1 MMGLPPSFSQA
12 ILPPEEQ
19 VVSVEAKGISSV
31 SVPKTIESN
40 DELITQTTEDNTP
53 HPTPKSKTAQK
64 TKEPIEAPE
73 IVDETLEKCWPFF
86 YTEGLV
92 LFSLGMG
99 SLTLPAMAGEGF
111 FREIVGALLIMAG
124 MMKGIR
130 SFQARELL
138 GFLPS
143 LASAVLTLVIGTLLT
158 VYPHDSFLDERVAL
172 SIYFMIQTVTNFV
185 FSGQFYGYPY
195 AGGYKF
201 VSLTAF
207 VMLILLSFGLLKNE
221 ALFPSIFTGTLMML
235 EGSLVFGVALGLQRM
250 AKGLPY
256 LHGESN

>member
-1 MMGLPPSFSQA
+1 
-12 ILPPEEQ
+12 
-19 VVSVEAKGISSV
+19 
-31 SVPKTIESN
+31 PKTVESN
-40 DELITQTTEDNTP
+40 DERITQTTDDNTP
-53 HPTPKSKTAQK
+53 NPTSKSKLDPKAQ
-64 TKEPIEAPE
+64 EPIEEPE

-111 FREIVGALLIMAG
+111 FREIVGALLVMAG

-130 SFQARELL
+130 SFQARELP

-185 FSGQFYGYPY
+185 FSGQFYKYPY

-201 VSLTAF
+201 VSLTSF
-207 VMLILLSFGLLKNE
+207 VMLIMLSFGLLKQE

-250 AKGLPY
+250 ARGLPY

>member
-1 MMGLPPSFSQA
+1 MTDLPPPFSQA
-12 ILPPEEQ
+12 VLPPEDQ
-19 VVSVEAKGISSV
+19 VVSVEAKGISTVNAPKIVEST
-31 SVPKTIESN
+31 SDSPQATTPAVPDLKDDDDVDI
-40 DELITQTTEDNTP
+40 
-53 HPTPKSKTAQK
+53 
-64 TKEPIEAPE
+64 

-130 SFQARELL
+130 SFQARELP

-201 VSLTAF
+201 VSLSAF
-207 VMLILLSFGLLKNE
+207 VMLILLSFGLLKQE

-256 LHGESN
+256 LHSESN

>member
-1 MMGLPPSFSQA
+1 MTDASPPFSQA
-12 ILPPEEQ
+12 VLPPEDQ
-19 VVSVEAKGISSV
+19 VVSVEAKGISTV
-31 SVPKTIESN
+31 NAPKIAES
-40 DELITQTTEDNTP
+40 TGAPPQAT
-53 HPTPKSKTAQK
+53 TPKVLDP
-64 TKEPIEAPE
+64 KEDDESDI

-92 LFSLGMG
+92 LFCLGMG
-99 SLTLPAMAGEGF
+99 SLTLPALAGEGF

-130 SFQARELL
+130 SFQARELP

-201 VSLTAF
+201 VSLSAF
-207 VMLILLSFGLLKNE
+207 VMLILLSFGLLKQE

-256 LHGESN
+256 LHSESN

>member
-1 MMGLPPSFSQA
+1 
-12 ILPPEEQ
+12 
-19 VVSVEAKGISSV
+19 
-31 SVPKTIESN
+31 
-40 DELITQTTEDNTP
+40 
-53 HPTPKSKTAQK
+53 
-64 TKEPIEAPE
+64 
-73 IVDETLEKCWPFF
+73 VDETLEKCWPFF

-130 SFQARELL
+130 SFQARELP

-201 VSLTAF
+201 VSLSAF
-207 VMLILLSFGLLKNE
+207 VMLILLSFGLLKQE

-256 LHGESN
+256 LHSESN

>member
-1 MMGLPPSFSQA
+1 MTDLPPPFSQA
-12 ILPPEEQ
+12 VLPPEDQ
-19 VVSVEAKGISSV
+19 IISVEAKGISSV
-31 SVPKTIESN
+31 SVPKTVESN
-40 DELITQTTEDNTP
+40 DERITQTADDNTP
-53 HPTPKSKTAQK
+53 NPTSKSKIDPKAQ
-64 TKEPIEAPE
+64 EPIEEPE

-111 FREIVGALLIMAG
+111 FREIVGALLVMAG

-130 SFQARELL
+130 SFQARELP
-138 GFLPS
+138 GFSPS

-185 FSGQFYGYPY
+185 FSGQFYKYPY

-201 VSLTAF
+201 VSLTSF
-207 VMLILLSFGLLKNE
+207 VMLIMLSFGLLKQE

-250 AKGLPY
+250 ARGLPY